1 MSSVFVQFK
10 CSIIIC
16 ESFLRSKMC
25 LIDFFLFLLNSK
37 ISAHEFERGGL
48 LKPIVNTIDGTPTFL
63 SVCPQNDSALCSV
76 SSNIG
81 STNNNS
87 HRPQRLSRN
96 ELRHLDEK
104 QLIFELVRYRMLYN
118 ILFNI
123 FYTHAYTFCIRLINN
138 LYFISIEIDFRFSN
152 SWSNNFSYCITGE
165 GYLQ

>member
-1 MSSVFVQFK
+1 MANDRIKLYTCQIGVLYSNSFK
-10 CSIIIC
+10 LMNWWILLHLLNIIKNIA
-16 ESFLRSKMC
+16 
-25 LIDFFLFLLNSK
+25 INGFFFPVNSK

-63 SVCPQNDSALCSV
+63 SVCPQSDSALCSA

-104 QLIFELVRYRMLYN
+104 QLIFELVRYRML
-118 ILFNI
+118 LFNYTNSQINTHTHSSFSKNTFTIVI
-123 FYTHAYTFCIRLINN
+123 FFS
-138 LYFISIEIDFRFSN
+138 ISIV
-152 SWSNNFSYCITGE
+152 
-165 GYLQ
+165 